1 MPTLTRSRTATVCI
15 LAAAG
20 SLAIVQPA
28 LAGKKPTATK
38 VTTTVAHS
46 APAVSASSPV
56 RIAASSTA
64 LVDATGQT
72 FGPDSPYAVGGQL
85 VTTLNTVRRTASQ
98 PLYQRERLGG
108 SGYAFPVSTPGT
120 YFVDLFVAETQ
131 GAQVGQRVW
140 NVTAEGSPAATSVD
154 VVRDAGANVASHVLF
169 AAPVTDG
176 VLNISF
182 DRVAGQPLV
191 GAVEVDFQNSS
202 TTAAAT
208 LFSDDFNSAVGTSP
222 DTRKWTAVTGGNG
235 WGNNELQ
242 SYTGRASNVATDG
255 AGHLSITA
263 RNETYT
269 GSDGLTRNYTS
280 ARLQTRDH
288 FAFQYGTAVA
298 RMRVPAGQGLLPAF
312 WALGTNIGTV
322 GWPLCGEVDIAEIL
336 GSDPTVSHATVHAGA
351 TNGGTWLSGT
361 STAAATPLSDGYHD
375 YGVIWGP
382 NAIAMTLDG
391 RTYMT
396 VSASD
401 PLPTNFWNFNH
412 PFYLL
417 LNLAV
422 GGNWPGAPD
431 ATTAF
436 PATLSVDYVR
446 VTG

>member
-1 MPTLTRSRTATVCI
+1 MPALTRSRTATVCV
-15 LAAAG
+15 LAAAT
-20 SLAIVQPA
+20 SMPVAQPA
-28 LAGKKPTATK
+28 LAGHKTTVTK
-38 VTTTVAHS
+38 VTATVAPS

-56 RIAASSTA
+56 LVAASSTA
-64 LVDATGQT
+64 LLDTTGRS
-72 FGPDSPYAVGGQL
+72 FSPDSPYAVGGQL
-85 VTTLNTVRRTASQ
+85 VSTLNTVRRTASQ
-98 PLYQRERLGG
+98 PLYQRERLDG

-120 YFVDLFVAETQ
+120 YFVDLFVAETR

-140 NVTAEGSPAATSVD
+140 NVTAEGTPAATSVD

-176 VLNISF
+176 VLNIGF

-191 GAVEVDFQNSS
+191 GAVEVDYQNAS
-202 TTAAAT
+202 TTPATT
-208 LFSDDFNSAVGTSP
+208 LFSDDFSSAAGTSP
-222 DTRKWTAVTGGNG
+222 DTGKWTAVTGGNG

-242 SYTGRASNVATDG
+242 TYTRRTSNVSTDG

-269 GSDGLTRNYTS
+269 GSDGITRNYTS

-322 GWPLCGEVDIAEIL
+322 GWPLCGEVDVTEIV
-336 GSDPTVSHATVHAGA
+336 GSEPNVSHATVHAGA
-351 TNGGTWLSGT
+351 TDGTAWLSGT
-361 STAAATPLSDGYHD
+361 PTTAATPLSDGYHD
-375 YGVIWGP
+375 YGLIWGP
-382 NAIAMTLDG
+382 NALAMTLDG

-401 PLPTNFWNFNH
+401 PLPTNLWNFNH

-422 GGNWPGAPD
+422 GGNWPGSPD
-431 ATTAF
+431 ATTVF
-436 PATLSVDYVR
+436 PATLSVDSVR